1 MLSTLK
7 PFLFKPFNSQ
17 RLSTCNFSQKCPRII
32 QVQGYE
38 NIQIYQGEVVILKKK
53 KDVWQPE
60 ERIDDQIMKVKGLY
74 WRACSVKT
82 MVLSK
87 I

>member
-38 NIQIYQGEVVILKKK
+38 NIQIYQGEVVILIYK
-53 KDVWQPE
+53 QLF
-60 ERIDDQIMKVKGLY
+60 MTL
-74 WRACSVKT
+74 
-82 MVLSK
+82 L
-87 I
+87 

>member
-53 KDVWQPE
+53 KMYGNGRRELTTRSW
-60 ERIDDQIMKVKGLY
+60 KWKGYTGEHALLKQ
-74 WRACSVKT
+74 WS
-82 MVLSK
+82 
-87 I
+87 

>member
-7 PFLFKPFNSQ
+7 PFLFKLFNSQ

-38 NIQIYQGEVVILKKK
+38 NIQIYQGEVVIL
-53 KDVWQPE
+53 
-60 ERIDDQIMKVKGLY
+60 IY
-74 WRACSVKT
+74 
-82 MVLSK
+82 
-87 I
+87 